1 MKRIQ
6 NKVYSGLVILG
17 LSIPLQVHAAGRD
30 MVVLSQDG
38 SKAVVSLEMSN
49 AAQEKITTVALSLDI
64 QTDSQEQISVDF
76 QFSPELSGTERGFVY
91 HKDTGRLDVYV
102 ASAKSLFG
110 EDVLKLG
117 SVQVL
122 PADENQIVSAD
133 ISYCK
138 NSFQTANGAYGD
150 KTPVVEG
157 EVTPVTIQ
165 AGNGTLD
172 SSSDTNPGE
181 ADNVGTGSAGSNP
194 ASEDDNRNQGLY
206 DETTQFVNNPA
217 SAQLISSPV
226 VKNDSTSTDETL
238 TDMSV
243 KAPPVSNNRTAAGN
257 SSIGQAR
264 AKGKVSVIA
273 PEDGPA
279 SILVS
284 GKENGILEGDSSQGL
299 LAEIIGAHPAEEES
313 NSEEILLDQK
323 SGGAIDNRKNEKRN
337 RLIVAGIAL
346 AVSVAAG
353 TGIFVFVKKKSSL
366 LAGTKKKKRKKRKRP
381 TKKRSAGRKRGPVR
395 KEKRRQ
401 QE

>member
-1 MKRIQ
+1 MKWIQ

-49 AAQEKITTVALSLDI
+49 AEQEKITTVALSLDI

-76 QFSPELSGTERGFVY
+76 QFSPELSGTEHGFVY

-102 ASAKSLFG
+102 ASAKSLFR
-110 EDVLKLG
+110 EDTLKLG

-157 EVTPVTIQ
+157 EVAPVTIQ

-172 SSSDTNPGE
+172 SSSDTNPGG
-181 ADNVGTGSAGSNP
+181 ADNIGTGSESNNA
-194 ASEDDNRNQGLY
+194 ASVDDNRNQGLY

-226 VKNDSTSTDETL
+226 VKSDSTDETL

-243 KAPPVSNNRTAAGN
+243 KAPPASNNRTAAGN
-257 SSIGQAR
+257 SSIGRVR

-284 GKENGILEGDSSQGL
+284 GKESGISEGDSSQGL
-299 LAEIIGAHPAEEES
+299 LAEMIGAHPVEEES

-337 RLIVAGIAL
+337 RIIAAGIVL
-346 AVSVAAG
+346 AGSVAAG

-366 LAGTKKKKRKKRKRP
+366 LAGAKKKKRKKRKRP
-381 TKKRSAGRKRGPVR
+381 VKKRSAGRKRRPVR
-395 KEKRRQ
+395 KEKRRK
-401 QE
+401 